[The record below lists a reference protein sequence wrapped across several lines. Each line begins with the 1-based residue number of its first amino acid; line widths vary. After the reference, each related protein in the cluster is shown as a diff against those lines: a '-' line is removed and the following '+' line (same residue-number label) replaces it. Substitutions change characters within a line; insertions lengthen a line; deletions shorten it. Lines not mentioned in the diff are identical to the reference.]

1 MPIGISEEHQ
11 ELHRSVRGWVDR
23 HCPPS
28 ALRATLD
35 EKTETLPPF
44 WQALAAQG
52 WLGLHVAEEHAGE
65 GAGLAELVV
74 VAEELGRAG
83 APGPFLAHSLAAAV
97 LQRAVDAGETHGAEY
112 LSGLASAGFV
122 GSVAL
127 AGALTAEPVDG
138 GVYVRGT
145 LEPVLS
151 AHVAELLVAPV
162 TDGWVVLLAGEF
174 VAHEQPTVDLTRR
187 VASVSVDATVAATRV
202 LHAPDRDDVQGLAAL
217 LFAAEAVGASQ
228 WCVDASAEY
237 AKERRQ
243 FGRPIGQFQG
253 VKHRCANMLA
263 RTELARAAV
272 WDAARALDDAADGED
287 GGAGLAVAS
296 AAALTIDA
304 FFETAKDCVQVHG
317 GIGFTWEHDAHVY
330 LRRAMTTRALI
341 GTSAGWKVRTAE
353 LALGGA
359 RRRLEVDLPET
370 AEQVRADVRD
380 FIATLDGL
388 DPVEERRALADAGY
402 LAPQWPAPWGRDAGA
417 VEQLVIDAEFRAA
430 KIRRPGLV
438 IGTWAL
444 PPLMVYG
451 TPEQQR
457 RWIPPTL
464 YGEIAWCQLFS
475 EPGAG
480 SDLAGLATRAER
492 VDGGW
497 IVNGQKVWTS
507 MAKEAQWGILLAR
520 TDPDVPKHEGISF
533 FMLDM
538 TTPGIDIRP
547 LRELTGYA
555 FFNEVFF
562 DDVFVPDDCLVG
574 REHDGWRATRTSL
587 ANERVYM
594 GGGSTIGRGVRGVLE
609 LVRDG
614 GLTGDTATLAD
625 AGELVA
631 RDHALAILGHR
642 LMLSALGGAD
652 PSGSEASVRK
662 LLGVEHDQ
670 RVQEIGLALH
680 GAAGAVAAGDAAG
693 WSEQFLFARN
703 LTIAGGT
710 SEIQRNIIGERVLGL
725 PKDP

>member
-1 MPIGISEEHQ
+1 MPIGISDEHV
-11 ELHRSVRGWVDR
+11 ELHRAVRGWVDR
-23 HCPPS
+23 HCPP
-28 ALRATLD
+28 AVLRATLD

-83 APGPFLAHSLAAAV
+83 APGPFLAHALAAAV
-97 LQRAVDAGETHGAEY
+97 LQRAVDAGEAQGAEY

-122 GSVAL
+122 GAVAL
-127 AGALTAEPVDG
+127 SGALAAEPVG
-138 GVYVRGT
+138 GRVHVHGSLT
-145 LEPVLS
+145 PVLS
-151 AHVAELLVAPV
+151 AHIAELLVAPV
-162 TDGWVVLLAGEF
+162 ADGWVVLLAGEF
-174 VAHEQPTVDLTRR
+174 EAEEQPTVDLTRR
-187 VASVSVDATVAATRV
+187 VASVTVDTTVSASRV
-202 LHAPDRDDVQGLAAL
+202 LQAPAREQVEELAAL

-272 WDAARALDDAADGED
+272 WDAARAVDDDAA
-287 GGAGLAVAS
+287 APLAVAS
-296 AAALTIDA
+296 AAALTVDA

-341 GTSAGWKVRTAE
+341 GTSTPWRVRTAE
-353 LALGGA
+353 LALTGE
-359 RRRLEVDLPET
+359 RRHLAVDLPER
-370 AEQVRADVRD
+370 AEGVRDDVRA
-380 FIATLDGL
+380 FIASLDGL
-388 DPVEERRALADAGY
+388 DEDARRRALADAGY

-430 KIRRPGLV
+430 KIRRPGLM
-438 IGTWAL
+438 IGGWAL

-451 TPEQQR
+451 TEEQQQ

-464 YGEIAWCQLFS
+464 YGDLSWCQLFS

-507 MAKEAQWGILLAR
+507 MAKEADWGILLAHR
-520 TDPDVPKHEGISF
+520 SRSAQARGH
-533 FMLDM
+533 
-538 TTPGIDIRP
+538 
-547 LRELTGYA
+547 
-555 FFNEVFF
+555 
-562 DDVFVPDDCLVG
+562 LVL
-574 REHDGWRATRTSL
+574 H
-587 ANERVYM
+587 
-594 GGGSTIGRGVRGVLE
+594 
-609 LVRDG
+609 
-614 GLTGDTATLAD
+614 
-625 AGELVA
+625 A
-631 RDHALAILGHR
+631 RHAHARYRH
-642 LMLSALGGAD
+642 
-652 PSGSEASVRK
+652 P
-662 LLGVEHDQ
+662 
-670 RVQEIGLALH
+670 
-680 GAAGAVAAGDAAG
+680 AAA
-693 WSEQFLFARN
+693 
-703 LTIAGGT
+703 
-710 SEIQRNIIGERVLGL
+710 
-725 PKDP
+725 